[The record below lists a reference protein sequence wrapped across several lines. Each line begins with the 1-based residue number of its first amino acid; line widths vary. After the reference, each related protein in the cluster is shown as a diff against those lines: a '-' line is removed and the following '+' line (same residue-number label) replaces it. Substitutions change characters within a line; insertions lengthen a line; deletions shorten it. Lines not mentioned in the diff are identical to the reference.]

1 MVFRFDWA
9 LWRPLKVNF
18 TARPRRRTDGIIL
31 HVAVS
36 EAASL
41 HGWFSDPK
49 AYASSHLYVRRDGKV
64 EQYIDLDH
72 ISWASKDGDARCIS
86 VETQGGALGE
96 WTDAQLKSLARI
108 VRETSKHY
116 GYPLRVMGSSR
127 GERGVGYHL
136 LGVPATKAQKEAGV
150 SQTGGELWS
159 GAVGKVCPGPDRVK
173 QMGKV
178 VALAGG
184 REGEDELTPEQA
196 KQLSTLVERVS
207 ALVDA
212 VGKLRAW
219 ADLEAWSL
227 NHSELPTLAG
237 LEKARA
243 RTEETLDRIEKQLTG
258 VSERLGRLEKAAGH
272 DA

>member
-1 MVFRFDWA
+1 MVYRLDWA
-9 LWRPLKVNF
+9 LWRPLKRNF
-18 TARPRRRTDGIIL
+18 TARARRRTDGVIL

-49 AYASSHLYVRRDGKV
+49 AYASSHLYVRRDGTV
-64 EQYIDLDH
+64 EQYIDLDQ
-72 ISWASKDGDARCIS
+72 ISWASKDGDARCVS

-96 WTDAQLKSLARI
+96 WTDAQLRSLARI

-136 LGVPATKAQKEAGV
+136 LGVPATAAQKAAGV

-184 REGEDELTPEQA
+184 REGEDELTAEQA
-196 KQLSTLVERVS
+196 KQLSTLAEQV
-207 ALVDA
+207 AFLVDA

-227 NHSELPTLAG
+227 NNSELPTLGG

-243 RTEETLDRIEKQLTG
+243 RTEEALDRIEKQLAG
-258 VSERLGRLEKAAGH
+258 VSERLERLEGAGGRG
-272 DA
+272 A

>member
-1 MVFRFDWA
+1 M
-9 LWRPLKVNF
+9 WRPLSRNF
-18 TARPRRRTDGIIL
+18 TARARRRTDGIVL

-41 HGWFSDPK
+41 HGWFSNPK
-49 AYASSHLYVRRDGKV
+49 AYASSHLYVRRDGTV
-64 EQYIDLDH
+64 EQYIDLDQ
-72 ISWASKDGDARCIS
+72 ISWAQKNGDARCLS

-96 WTDAQLKSLARI
+96 WTDAQVKSLARI
-108 VRETSKHY
+108 VRETSAHY
-116 GYPLRVMGSSR
+116 GFPLRVMGSSR

-136 LGVPATKAQKEAGV
+136 LGVPATAAQKAAGV

-184 REGEDELTPEQA
+184 REGEEELTPEQA
-196 KQLSTLVERVS
+196 KQLSTLVEQVS
-207 ALVDA
+207 GLVDA

-219 ADLEAWSL
+219 ADVDAWSL
-227 NHSELPTLAG
+227 NNSQLPALTELTA
-237 LEKARA
+237 ARV
-243 RTEETLDRIEKQLTG
+243 RTENALGRVEKQLAD
-258 VSERLGRLEKAAGH
+258 VSERLSRLEGAAGRG
-272 DA
+272 A

>member
-1 MVFRFDWA
+1 M
-9 LWRPLKVNF
+9 WRPLSRNF
-18 TARPRRRTDGIIL
+18 TARARRRTDGIVL

-41 HGWFSDPK
+41 HGWFSNPK
-49 AYASSHLYVRRDGKV
+49 AYASSHLYVRRDGTV
-64 EQYIDLDH
+64 EQYIDLDQ
-72 ISWASKDGDARCIS
+72 ISWAQKDGDARCLS

-96 WTDAQLKSLARI
+96 WTDAQVKSLARI
-108 VRETSKHY
+108 VRETSAHY
-116 GYPLRVMGSSR
+116 GFPLRVMGSSR

-136 LGVPATKAQKEAGV
+136 LGVPATAAQKAAGV

-184 REGEDELTPEQA
+184 REGEEELTPEQA
-196 KQLSTLVERVS
+196 KQLSTLVEQVS
-207 ALVDA
+207 GLVDA

-219 ADLEAWSL
+219 ADVDAWSL
-227 NHSELPTLAG
+227 NNSQLPALTELTA
-237 LEKARA
+237 ARV
-243 RTEETLDRIEKQLTG
+243 RTENALGRVEKQLAD
-258 VSERLGRLEKAAGH
+258 VSERLSRLEGAAGRG
-272 DA
+272 A